1 MADSSDAE
9 PAVPRPVGPAHV
21 ELLIAYTN
29 TVDAEL
35 GTDELTTPVELA
47 SWLRRQ
53 GLLTPARA
61 TGSADD
67 LQLARQLRD
76 ALHTAFVANHD
87 GGSDQAALEEVAVA
101 LPLRVSAA
109 TTGPGLSPVLGGVR
123 GALSQLLVAVNRA
136 TGDGTWAR
144 VKICAADDCAWAFFD
159 ATKNR
164 SRAWCEWGCGNRVKT
179 RNYRARRK
187 AAAAGA

>member
-1 MADSSDAE
+1 
-9 PAVPRPVGPAHV
+9 V
-21 ELLIAYTN
+21 
-29 TVDAEL
+29 
-35 GTDELTTPVELA
+35 
-47 SWLRRQ
+47 
-53 GLLTPARA
+53 TPANGR
-61 TGSADD
+61 
-67 LQLARQLRD
+67 
-76 ALHTAFVANHD
+76 
-87 GGSDQAALEEVAVA
+87 
-101 LPLRVSAA
+101 P
-109 TTGPGLSPVLGGVR
+109 GVR
-123 GALSQLLVAVNRA
+123 GALSQLLVAANRA